1 MKNLTHPILILF
13 VFISGQTLAIR
24 TAEDILAQKEIIAP
38 MYSLNASTLGSL
50 TLPMSYGHSM
60 VLTEIERDI
69 VRNSEVLQIH
79 LVYTHHPK
87 GIDLKALNR
96 SRIKVVADL
105 RSDLLSD
112 SMVEWKII
120 RQTNCNSEEEAR
132 KLFHGIVIL
141 YKKIGGDSYTPLN
154 RILSENLSKES
165 AKRTIDNMADTTVYH
180 LLNTLKLKNTSV
192 IADFTGSMYPYSSQ
206 VALWFAVNTSQ
217 TKISDVFFFND
228 GDNRS
233 LEERIVGRT
242 CGIYHEHNVNFSEV
256 RKLAFKTANNGT
268 GGFDAQENDLEALI
282 YAMEKTPKANGYV
295 LIADNCAPPRDMEL
309 LEKIKKPVHIILCG
323 TDKDI
328 QTAYL
333 MLAMKTGGSVHTMN
347 SHLTELAHLWE
358 GQKIKIEKQEFKF
371 SDGTFV
377 RIK

>member
-1 MKNLTHPILILF
+1 MKKLTLPILILF

-24 TAEDILAQKEIIAP
+24 TAEDILAQKEIVAP

-50 TLPMSYGHSM
+50 TLPMSYGHSV

-69 VRNSEVLQIH
+69 VRTSEVVQIH
-79 LVYTHHPK
+79 LVYTDHPK

-96 SRIKVVADL
+96 SRIQVVSDL
-105 RSDLLSD
+105 RRDLLSD

-154 RILSENLSKES
+154 RILSERMSKEK
-165 AKRTIDNMADTTVYH
+165 AKRTIDNLADTTVYH

-242 CGIYHEHNVNFSEV
+242 GGIYHEHNVNFSEV
-256 RKLAFKTANNGT
+256 SKLAFKTATNGT

-333 MLAMKTGGSVHTMN
+333 LLAMKTGGSVHTMN
-347 SHLTELAHLWE
+347 SHLTELAQLWE
-358 GQKIKIEKQEFKF
+358 GQTIKIEKQVFKF